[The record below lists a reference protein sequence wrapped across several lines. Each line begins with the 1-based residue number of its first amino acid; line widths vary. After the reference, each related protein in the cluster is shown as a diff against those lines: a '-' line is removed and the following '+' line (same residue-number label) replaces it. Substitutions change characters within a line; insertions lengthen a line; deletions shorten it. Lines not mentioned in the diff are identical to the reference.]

1 LSQDNPPKGGVLTS
15 PVRPAPLPDEPGQV
29 ELVGPLPDAVR
40 SRVVA
45 LAADALARI
54 PVEQLP
60 ASLKRVA
67 GFAPARRARLAGNQ
81 IAAALESD
89 PGFREKVATQ
99 VRGVQPELAAGLE
112 DGTPPAAAEPVDLAA
127 VAYLLRPE
135 GWVQV
140 VEQAAGLADAEEAVA
155 TRRQAEAQLETL
167 RRQVEEAARELRD
180 VRDRY
185 REQVAE
191 LKGENTDLRHKLGDA
206 RARTRAAEEQ
216 AGQARR
222 EAEEAASSATTSA
235 AAGEAEA
242 RRLRGRVEELEREL
256 ANSRRAE
263 RVERGAETMRA
274 RLLLDTLL
282 DTAQGLRREL
292 ALPPVEG
299 APADLVEADVAEHGA
314 EGSSGQRSLA
324 ADDPALLDQLLVLPR
339 VHLIVGGYNVT
350 KTAWPELPLQAQ
362 RDRLLARLAPLVA
375 RSGAEVTV
383 VFDAAEKAERPVVN
397 KPRGVRVLFSP
408 VGVIADDL
416 IRELVAAEPRGRPLV
431 VVTSDQ
437 EIVVDVT
444 REGAKAI
451 ASRALSRLLAR
462 S

>member
-1 LSQDNPPKGGVLTS
+1 M
-15 PVRPAPLPDEPGQV
+15 
-29 ELVGPLPDAVR
+29 
-40 SRVVA
+40 
-45 LAADALARI
+45 
-54 PVEQLP
+54 
-60 ASLKRVA
+60 
-67 GFAPARRARLAGNQ
+67 
-81 IAAALESD
+81 
-89 PGFREKVATQ
+89 
-99 VRGVQPELAAGLE
+99 
-112 DGTPPAAAEPVDLAA
+112 
-127 VAYLLRPE
+127 
-135 GWVQV
+135 
-140 VEQAAGLADAEEAVA
+140 EQASEVADAERSAAASREV
-155 TRRQAEAQLETL
+155 TQQ
-167 RRQVEEAARELRD
+167 AARLRKQLDDALGELRD
-180 VRDRY
+180 T
-185 REQVAE
+185 RERHRQQVAT
-191 LKGENTDLRHKLGDA
+191 LKAENTELRHKLGDA
-206 RARTRAAEEQ
+206 RTRAKSAEERARVAGAVAAKAEEQ
-216 AGQARR
+216 AATASAGS
-222 EAEEAASSATTSA
+222 EAEV
-235 AAGEAEA
+235 
-242 RRLRGRVEELEREL
+242 RRLRARVEELEREL
-256 ANSRRAE
+256 ASARRAGRAE
-263 RVERGAETMRA
+263 RNEGTLRA

-339 VHLIVGGYNVT
+339 VHMIVDGYNVT